1 VHRPLPSVLAL
12 PAEGDRS
19 DPQAAMA
26 DVDHVF
32 ITRPHTG
39 GVCEQGVVP
48 TGQNGSGS
56 EKR

>member
-1 VHRPLPSVLAL
+1 
-12 PAEGDRS
+12 
-19 DPQAAMA
+19 MA